1 MDYHVG
7 FLKKKSYFHQGEITL
22 SKKVRCLRS
31 SFNSL
36 TIQVNSVVTILPDT
50 FDFIMIQSETISPL
64 LLCAVIWPTYYRYG
78 VKHYI
83 INQSSIFY
91 CVSDTLISSLL

>member
-7 FLKKKSYFHQGEITL
+7 LKKNSYFHQGEIT
-22 SKKVRCLRS
+22 KKVRCLRS

-50 FDFIMIQSETISPL
+50 FDFIMIQSETISSL
-64 LLCAVIWPTYYRYG
+64 LL
-78 VKHYI
+78 
-83 INQSSIFY
+83 
-91 CVSDTLISSLL
+91 